1 MSSEILYL
9 RSFVKTR
16 STNFGECNVS
26 SMKTLFNKLQTI
38 NDFLGPGCFLG
49 GAFVL
54 EDPGNTIFKFITNE
68 NECNDINRNR
78 GTKCATSHSLFLNT
92 KNFSKSNPSNIYSID
107 DNNPLLIVKKFGK
120 QFHSMYEKVLKKELF
135 IECDGFKKYPGVI
148 LYFPFTLI
156 NNITLKKSQYLYL
169 KLEDSP
175 CFGIEHIKDFIHS
188 KKVKYDKKRGKL
200 SGADSLESR
209 REDEKYTIS
218 MKMKDQRVYSFVNKI
233 QPKITNYNNFIRVGA
248 EFFIPTELWKIL

>member
-78 GTKCATSHSLFLNT
+78 GTKCATSHSLFLNI
-92 KNFSKSNPSNIYSID
+92 SSNIGSI
-107 DNNPLLIVKKFGK
+107 
-120 QFHSMYEKVLKKELF
+120 
-135 IECDGFKKYPGVI
+135 
-148 LYFPFTLI
+148 
-156 NNITLKKSQYLYL
+156 YLH
-169 KLEDSP
+169 EP
-175 CFGIEHIKDFIHS
+175 E
-188 KKVKYDKKRGKL
+188 
-200 SGADSLESR
+200 
-209 REDEKYTIS
+209 
-218 MKMKDQRVYSFVNKI
+218 
-233 QPKITNYNNFIRVGA
+233 
-248 EFFIPTELWKIL
+248 